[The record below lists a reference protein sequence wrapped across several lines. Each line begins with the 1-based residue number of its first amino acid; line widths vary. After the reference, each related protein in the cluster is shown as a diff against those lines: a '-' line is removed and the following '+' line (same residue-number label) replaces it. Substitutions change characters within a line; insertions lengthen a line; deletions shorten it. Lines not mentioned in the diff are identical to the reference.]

1 MSGLGIDMNPAKIG
15 RLMRNPSG
23 VAEMLT
29 EEHPDTDDS
38 PAQIFADII
47 NVQRADTKRL
57 AAEHGID
64 VEINLMS
71 PERAAELLA
80 GTISGD
86 GVELVIVFNELSEKR
101 DRVLREVLDDDEHE
115 EFMAQKHSIMN
126 TENEDEA
133 DDGGDGE

>member
-15 RLMRNPSG
+15 RLMRDPQG
-23 VAEMLT
+23 VASMLT
-29 EEHPDTDDS
+29 EEHPETGDS

-57 AAEHGID
+57 AAEHGVE

-101 DRVLREVLDDDEHE
+101 DRVLREILDDDEHD
-115 EFMAQKHSIMN
+115 EFMAQKHAIMH
-126 TENEDEA
+126 TE
-133 DDGGDGE
+133 DGGDDE